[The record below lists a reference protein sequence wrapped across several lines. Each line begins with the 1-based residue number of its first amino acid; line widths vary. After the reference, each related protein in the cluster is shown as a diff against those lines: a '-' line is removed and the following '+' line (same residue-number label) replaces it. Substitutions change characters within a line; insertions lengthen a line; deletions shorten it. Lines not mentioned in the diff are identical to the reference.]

1 MHDIVLAPHNPV
13 LEFCDMATVR
23 GLVERAGSGAHLSAG
38 AVDFLWC
45 LTFTSGWL
53 HQLPA
58 ASAAQQRS
66 VA

>member
-1 MHDIVLAPHNPV
+1 VLAPHNPM
-13 LEFCDMATVR
+13 LEFCDVETVR
-23 GLVERAGSGAHLSAG
+23 TLVEQAGRRADMSEG

-58 ASAAQQRS
+58 VTAAQQRS